1 MSEPL
6 IQFGKQAEGPANGA
20 IPAKR
25 VKVPAPPRPSSSA
38 VTVDGVEITHAAIST
53 EAQQHPA
60 ASPAEAFRLAAE
72 ALVVRQLLLAE
83 AGRLGLVATP
93 ERDERGR
100 IETAEDAL
108 IRILLDTQV
117 TTPTAGEAECRRY
130 YEARQDRFSTGDMWE
145 AHHILLPL
153 PANASAENV
162 RSAAS
167 LAGSIIAELAANPGR
182 FAVLARQHS
191 ACPSREVGGSLG
203 QVTPGSTV
211 PEFEAALIRLSPGE
225 IASEPVRSR
234 FGFHIMRL
242 DHAFP
247 GRRLPFEAV
256 RERIA
261 VHLEAS
267 SWSRG
272 VSQLI
277 GVLAERARITGI
289 MLGAAPHLSGGRM

>member
-20 IPAKR
+20 IPAAR
-25 VKVPAPPRPSSSA
+25 VKVPAPPRPASSA
-38 VTVDGVEITHAAIST
+38 ISVDGVEITHAAISI

-100 IETAEDAL
+100 VEAAEDAL
-108 IRILLDTQV
+108 IRTLLDTQV
-117 TTPTAGEAECRRY
+117 STPTAGEAECRRY

-153 PANASAENV
+153 AAKAGEDDV
-162 RSAAS
+162 RAAAG
-167 LAGSIIAELAANPGR
+167 LAASIIAELAATPAR
-182 FAVLARQHS
+182 FAELARQHS

-203 QVTPGSTV
+203 QLTPGSTV
-211 PEFEAALIRLSPGE
+211 PEFEAALVSLAPGE
-225 IASEPVRSR
+225 VASEPVRSR
-234 FGFHIMRL
+234 FGFHVIRL
-242 DHAFP
+242 DRAIP

-277 GVLAERARITGI
+277 GVLAERARITGLT
-289 MLGAAPHLSGGRM
+289 LGGTPHLSGGRS

>member
-6 IQFGKQAEGPANGA
+6 IQFGKTAEGPAN
-20 IPAKR
+20 PALPTAR
-25 VKVPAPPRPSSSA
+25 VKVPSPPRPAAA
-38 VTVDGVEITHAAIST
+38 VVSVDGVVIPHAAIST

-60 ASPAEAFRLAAE
+60 ATPAEAFRLATE

-83 AGRLGLVATP
+83 AERLGLAATP
-93 ERDERGR
+93 ERDDRGR
-100 IETAEDAL
+100 IETGEDAL
-108 IRILLDTQV
+108 IRTLLHDQV

-153 PANASAENV
+153 PASASNEERDRVAELG
-162 RSAAS
+162 R
-167 LAGSIIAELAANPGR
+167 LIIAELAAAPAR
-182 FAVLARQHS
+182 FAELARLHS

-203 QVTPGSTV
+203 QLTPGSTV
-211 PEFEAALIRLSPGE
+211 PEFEAALVALEAGQ
-225 IASEPVRSR
+225 IATEPVRSR
-234 FGFHIMRL
+234 FGFHIIRL
-242 DHAFP
+242 DRAIP

-256 RERIA
+256 QERIA

-277 GVLAERARITGI
+277 GVLAERARITGAT
-289 MLGAAPHLSGGRM
+289 LGAAPHLSGGRQ

>member
-20 IPAKR
+20 IPAAR

-38 VTVDGVEITHAAIST
+38 ISVDGVEITHAAIST

-83 AGRLGLVATP
+83 ATRLGLVATP

-100 IETAEDAL
+100 IETSEDAL
-108 IRILLDTQV
+108 IRALLDTEV
-117 TTPTAGEAECRRY
+117 TTPTAGEAESWRY
-130 YEARQDRFSTGDMWE
+130 YDTHQDRFSTGDMWE
-145 AHHILLPL
+145 AHHILLPV
-153 PANASAENV
+153 PAGAEEGEVQRV
-162 RSAAS
+162 RDLGRLLVGQLRDA
-167 LAGSIIAELAANPGR
+167 PGR
-182 FAVLARQHS
+182 FAELARIHS

-203 QVTPGSTV
+203 QLTPGSTV
-211 PEFEAALIRLSPGE
+211 PEFKTALGTLAVGE
-225 IASEPVRSR
+225 VTREPVRSR
-234 FGFHIMRL
+234 FGFHVIRL
-242 DHAFP
+242 DRRIP

-256 RERIA
+256 RERITL
-261 VHLEAS
+261 HLEAS

-272 VSQLI
+272 VAQLI
-277 GVLAERARITGI
+277 GVLADRAKIVGITLSA
-289 MLGAAPHLSGGRM
+289 MPNLSGERG

>member
-6 IQFGKQAEGPANGA
+6 IQFGKAAEGPANAA
-20 IPAKR
+20 IPAAR
-25 VKVPAPPRPSSSA
+25 VKVPAPPRSPTSVVS
-38 VTVDGVEITHAAIST
+38 VDGVEIPHAAISI

-60 ASPAEAFRLAAE
+60 ASPAEAFRLATE

-83 AGRLGLVATP
+83 AARLGLVATP

-100 IETAEDAL
+100 IETPEDAL
-108 IRILLDTQV
+108 VRTLLDRQV

-153 PANASAENV
+153 PAG
-162 RSAAS
+162 
-167 LAGSIIAELAANPGR
+167 AGQDEGRRVADLGRSIIGQLAAAPERFAELAR
-182 FAVLARQHS
+182 LHS

-203 QVTPGSTV
+203 QLTPGSTV
-211 PEFEAALIRLSPGE
+211 PEFEAALVALEAGQV
-225 IASEPVRSR
+225 AAEPVRSR
-234 FGFHIMRL
+234 FGLHVIRL
-242 DHAFP
+242 DRAIP

-272 VSQLI
+272 ISQLI
-277 GVLAERARITGI
+277 GVLAERAQITGAS
-289 MLGAAPHLSGGRM
+289 LGGAPHLSGGRM

>member
-6 IQFGKQAEGPANGA
+6 IQFGKQAEGPANAA
-20 IPAKR
+20 IPATR
-25 VKVPAPPRPSSSA
+25 VKVPAPPRPSASVVS
-38 VTVDGVEITHAAIST
+38 VDGVEIPHTAIST

-60 ASPAEAFRLAAE
+60 ASPAEAFRLATE

-83 AGRLGLVATP
+83 ATRLGLVATP

-100 IETAEDAL
+100 IETSEDAL
-108 IRILLDTQV
+108 IRTLLDTQV

-130 YEARQDRFSTGDMWE
+130 YEARQERFATGDMWE

-153 PANASAENV
+153 APGAGEEET
-162 RSAAS
+162 RTAAD
-167 LAGSIIAELAANPGR
+167 LGRSIIANLSAAPARFAELAE
-182 FAVLARQHS
+182 LHS

-203 QVTPGSTV
+203 QLTPGSTV
-211 PEFEAALIRLSPGE
+211 AEFEAALVALTPGE
-225 IASEPVRSR
+225 VAPEPVRSR
-234 FGFHIMRL
+234 FGFHVIRL
-242 DHAFP
+242 DRAIP

-277 GVLAERARITGI
+277 GVLAERARITGLT
-289 MLGAAPHLSGGRM
+289 LGGAPHLSGGRS